1 MMGTNSEA
9 RKRKL
14 AERTELDLAMER
26 IAVLQ
31 GALVALGPALKLFED
46 EFPASAPLGDVARKA
61 SDVAREAL
69 VWRPKE
75 V

>member
-1 MMGTNSEA
+1 MRNRA
-9 RKRKL
+9 DDQVKADL
-14 AERTELDLAMER
+14 LAMER

-69 VWRPKE
+69 LWRPKE